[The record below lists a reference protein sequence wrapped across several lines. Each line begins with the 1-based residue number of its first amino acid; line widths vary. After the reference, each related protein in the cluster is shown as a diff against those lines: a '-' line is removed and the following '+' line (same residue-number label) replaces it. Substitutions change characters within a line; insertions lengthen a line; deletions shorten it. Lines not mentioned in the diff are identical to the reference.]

1 MLAQAQSTAKHVVR
15 GFSLA
20 KDGATL
26 KVGAIH
32 ELPLPHWWNERAMRE
47 KKDESGKKY
56 YKTLPDL
63 PCGGLDKRGTIVLRQ
78 GGTPCPLVYA
88 YMEGGDV
95 NDRMPRSGS
104 DLPRQA
110 RNRPDPGT

>member
-32 ELPLPHWWNERAMRE
+32 ELPLPHWWNERAIRG
-47 KKDESGKKY
+47 KKGESGKKILQNLTRP
-56 YKTLPDL
+56 TLR
-63 PCGGLDKRGTIVLRQ
+63 GG
-78 GGTPCPLVYA
+78 
-88 YMEGGDV
+88 
-95 NDRMPRSGS
+95 
-104 DLPRQA
+104 
-110 RNRPDPGT
+110 